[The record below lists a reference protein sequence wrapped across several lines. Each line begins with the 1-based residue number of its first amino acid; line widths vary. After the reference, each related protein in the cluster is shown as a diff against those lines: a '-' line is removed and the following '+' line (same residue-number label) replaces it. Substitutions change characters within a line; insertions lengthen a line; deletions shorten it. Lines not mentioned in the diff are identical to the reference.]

1 MSNKIA
7 RAFASITSAFSRG
20 PSKPPAASG
29 KAGALRPA
37 TNSALQDLSARKGAM
52 AAGAPSLT
60 KGDARKRIS
69 AHDLSHAIAAA
80 QARSQARTAARI
92 KALPT
97 PALPLDVQMRFNALK
112 AGAPKL
118 GSGGSA
124 LKREPTQGL
133 PKDLQSR
140 FDALKAG
147 TPKPG
152 ATGGT
157 LKREPADESPEGLQM
172 RFDALKASMPQ
183 PSSGRA
189 SLEREPEAEK
199 VEKADSGAS
208 QPTSHD
214 MGTSVSAHA
223 DAGSAT
229 QPEKASG
236 DESAK
241 PLESSV
247 SNEAPASH
255 SVESGKTEG
264 GEPEDAKADGAK
276 ADGAKADDA
285 KADGPKAESAK
296 VEEVKTEP
304 QEPHEELAGLAGKVN
319 DHVNNMHQAAA
330 AHPSEQ
336 EQLMMQEM
344 AELHQVA
351 MLISQMLARLI
362 QRSGEA
368 LLAITRSA

>member
-52 AAGAPSLT
+52 AAGAPPLT

-264 GEPEDAKADGAK
+264 GEPEG
-276 ADGAKADDA
+276 A

-296 VEEVKTEP
+296 VEEVKAEP